1 MSLETVIQE
10 LVEVVK
16 QDIAV
21 RRDFLNA
28 FKSGH
33 VPAECAASPATEP
46 TAAPVEEVAAPAA
59 EPEPAAP
66 ESQPAERAEEPMSQ
80 KEYSAQCSFVG
91 ARWKEAFGV
100 EAAKVEFDALCA
112 RYGVKNSLE
121 IPPEK
126 RRQFLAD
133 VDQLIIEARH
143 DR

>member
-10 LVEVVK
+10 LVEVIK

-33 VPAECAASPATEP
+33 VPAECAASPANEP
-46 TAAPVEEVAAPAA
+46 AAAPVEEVAAPAA

-66 ESQPAERAEEPMSQ
+66 ESLPAERAEEPMSAA
-80 KEYSAQCSFVG
+80 EYASVCPKKLATLNSLLG
-91 ARWKEAFGV
+91 KANGYRLTDLYAAFGV
-100 EAAKVEFDALCA
+100 K
-112 RYGVKNSLE
+112 RPSE
-121 IPPEK
+121 ITAEK
-126 RRQFLAD
+126 RRPFLVAI
-133 VDQLIIEARH
+133 DQLIIEAQH

>member
-10 LVEVVK
+10 LVEVIK

-33 VPAECAASPATEP
+33 VPAECAASPAIAP
-46 TAAPVEEVAAPAA
+46 AAAPVEEVAAPAA

-66 ESQPAERAEEPMSQ
+66 ESQPAERAEEPMSPG
-80 KEYSAQCSFVG
+80 EYMKVVTEKGSVVRGLLGTQDGLAKLKQLCSDYG
-91 ARWKEAFGV
+91 A
-100 EAAKVEFDALCA
+100 
-112 RYGVKNSLE
+112 KNSAGV
-121 IPPEK
+121 PPEK

-133 VDQLIIEARH
+133 IDQLIIEAQH

>member
-10 LVEVVK
+10 LVEVIK

-28 FKSGH
+28 FQSGH
-33 VPAECAASPATEP
+33 VPAECAASPANEP
-46 TAAPVEEVAAPAA
+46 AAAPVEEVAAPAA

-66 ESQPAERAEEPMSQ
+66 ESQPAERAEEPMN
-80 KEYSAQCSFVG
+80 KAEYLNVVTKKGKALCGLLTQPVAMPMLKSLCASY
-91 ARWKEAFGV
+91 GV
-100 EAAKVEFDALCA
+100 E
-112 RYGVKNSLE
+112 NSTE
-121 IPPEK
+121 VPEDK

-133 VDQLIIEARH
+133 IDQLIIEAQH